1 MMHPNSLARSI
12 HDLGLAGWFGGSLMG
27 AVGLNGGAASPKDPT
42 ERSRSPQSQHTSS
55 VVPLWSPA
63 TPDGSLPR
71 RA

>member
-1 MMHPNSLARSI
+1 MMHSNSLARSI

-27 AVGLNGGAASPKDPT
+27 AVEPDGGAASPKDHT
-42 ERSRSPQSQHTSS
+42 ERSRSRHTSS
-55 VVPLWSPA
+55 VVPRWSPA